1 MNVNADCRHFIGE
14 KPCRFRR
21 TCPDCPHYD
30 RIESNVLV
38 IKLAAMGDVLRSTV
52 LLPAL
57 KSRWPGARITWLTEP
72 GGAQLLAHNPY
83 IDRLLTPDVASLE
96 LLGVQRFDA
105 LYCLDKEP
113 LATALATRLEAGAK
127 YGFGRDE
134 GGALVPVNKA
144 SNYAYRLG
152 VDDELK
158 FRGNRK
164 TYPEIV
170 FEMAELPYAGQEYVF
185 RLSPEE
191 RAFARA
197 EAERLGLSPDRP
209 VIGLN
214 TGCGPVFQMKKW
226 PVPNILRFL
235 ELVHRHTDAQVVLYG
250 GPAEEAIHRTVRE
263 SAPGRVV
270 DSGCR
275 NSLREFSALL
285 ELCDLLVTGDTM
297 AMHVAIGLE
306 KRVVALMGST
316 SASEIDLF
324 GRGRILM
331 SDFSCAPCYKRTCD
345 LDPWCLQAMDAETV
359 FRAVVELLPQRAK
372 RITETAPDG
381 R

>member
-1 MNVNADCRHFIGE
+1 MKINADCRHFVGE

-21 TCPDCPHYD
+21 TCPGCPDYE
-30 RIESNVLV
+30 RVESNILV
-38 IKLAAMGDVLRSTV
+38 IKLAAMGDVLRSTA

-57 KSRWPGARITWLTEP
+57 KSRWPGARISWLTEP
-72 GGAQLLAHNPY
+72 GGAELLAHNPY
-83 IDRLLTPDVASLE
+83 IDRLLTPDLASFE

-113 LATALATRLEAGAK
+113 LATALATRLKADAK

-134 GGALVPVNKA
+134 NGVLVPLNRA

-158 FRGNRK
+158 FRGNDK
-164 TYPEIV
+164 TYPEIIY
-170 FEMAELPYAGQEYVF
+170 EMAELPYSGQEYVF
-185 RLSPEE
+185 RLSPQE
-191 RAFARA
+191 RAFA
-197 EAERLGLSPDRP
+197 EAQAQRLGLIPGRP

-226 PVPNILRFL
+226 PVANILQFI
-235 ELVHRHTDAQVVLYG
+235 ELVQGRTEAQVVLYG
-250 GPAEEAIHRTVRE
+250 GPAEEPIHRAIKE
-263 SAPGRVV
+263 AAPARVV

-285 ELCDLLVTGDTM
+285 DLCDLLVTGDTM
-297 AMHVAIGLE
+297 AMHVAIGLK

-316 SASEIDLF
+316 SASEIELF

-331 SDFSCAPCYKRTCD
+331 SDFPCAPCYKRTCD
-345 LDPWCLQAMDAETV
+345 FDPWCLQAMDAQTV
-359 FRAVVELLPQRAK
+359 FQAVQEALA
-372 RITETAPDG
+372 
-381 R
+381 